1 MGFCQSLPL
10 YIFNCVCLGYHPDP
24 SGKISLS
31 AATHLVQLKFDALS
45 ETQFKSF
52 SPFIYYF

>member
-1 MGFCQSLPL
+1 M
-10 YIFNCVCLGYHPDP
+10 LGYHPDP
-24 SGKISLS
+24 SDKISLS
-31 AATHLVQLKFDALS
+31 AVTHLVYLKFDALN